1 MEWDAAISCQLQGL
15 WSNTAVSQSMR
26 HQRQYCMKS
35 ILNFPTFGSTTIS
48 KTADAA
54 SEFCGMS
61 RPIEKKYLTDQ
72 VDCSSLKHENDILQ
86 LHKRKPWSKVVIWR
100 CKRDSYFVTMYM
112 WRAWNQNLSTHPPQ
126 CSAPSRL
133 SHWNWMMAPGLW
145 NGRIMGSMCQSQ
157 VPHCKTC
164 ELSKN
169 IHRTFL

>member
-1 MEWDAAISCQLQGL
+1 MEWDAAILCQLQVYEAIQPFHNPCATNV
-15 WSNTAVSQSMR
+15 NTARSLFWIFPLLGQQLFPRWQTLQVSFAERVDQLKKNIWLTNWLFFFEAWEWHS
-26 HQRQYCMKS
+26 
-35 ILNFPTFGSTTIS
+35 
-48 KTADAA
+48 AA
-54 SEFCGMS
+54 SQ
-61 RPIEKKYLTDQ
+61 EKTIMVESCNL
-72 VDCSSLKHENDILQ
+72 
-86 LHKRKPWSKVVIWR
+86 R

-145 NGRIMGSMCQSQ
+145 NGRIMGSMWQSQ
-157 VPHCKTC
+157 VPRCKTC